1 MDLFLGHI
9 FVRFALFLFLI
20 YFLLKDNFLKN
31 FVVFCQTSTW
41 VLFVIHSKSFF
52 QVDVHTDSWYSWIK
66 IYPAPYYFLFVAIA
80 LCPYFCFLLFPAFC
94 ASFPTFFF
102 FYDFIFSAFFSACLY
117 FSLCFPNNFF
127 FLMSVS
133 SCPRVCNVYSQVIQA
148 HFQIIL
154 YHFTCNVSTL

>member
-1 MDLFLGHI
+1 MGLFWGHI
-9 FVRFALFLFLI
+9 FVRFALFMFLI

-52 QVDVHTDSWYSWIK
+52 PVDVHTDSWYSWIK
-66 IYPAPYYFLFVAIA
+66 IYPAPAISYLLLLLFVPTFIF
-80 LCPYFCFLLFPAFC
+80 YFFLPSVLLFPLFLWFHILC
-94 ASFPTFFF
+94 FLF
-102 FYDFIFSAFFSACLY
+102 CLY

-133 SCPRVCNVYSQVIQA
+133 SCPGVCNVYSQVIQV